1 MHPKK
6 HLQFNALRQSL
17 SDHFFAINDLRQ
29 QSKLDHQLHDCLMSG
44 FAMMFFQDPSILEFQ
59 RKLEEKSQ
67 FSNLSSVFQVK
78 SVPKE
83 SQMRDTLDCVDSRHL
98 FPIFSDWLHRLQR
111 GKHLAQYRFLDRY
124 YLVPIDGSQ
133 YFSSTKIHCPGCLH
147 TTSKK
152 GTRYYHQIL
161 QAVIV
166 HPDMRQVLPLA
177 PESIQNTDGTKK
189 QDCEIN
195 AGKRLVAD
203 IRRRHPKLP
212 IIITGDDLYSKQ
224 PFIDA
229 VKQARMSYILVAKP
243 TDHKELFQRVHK
255 LDSLGGC
262 VGLEVTDDKERIHR
276 YRWVNQV
283 PLNGSKNAD
292 EVNFFQY
299 ELVNKG
305 KITYKNSWVTD
316 ITINEHNIVDLVK
329 GGRARWKIEN
339 ETFNTLKNQGYYI
352 EHNYG
357 HGRQNLSLNFFLLN
371 LLAFF
376 MHEIFQLTDRL
387 YQVCRR
393 KTSARKEYFALL
405 RRTFQI
411 LLFRSWQH
419 MLECIHAPPE
429 LYAP

>member
-1 MHPKK
+1 
-6 HLQFNALRQSL
+6 
-17 SDHFFAINDLRQ
+17 
-29 QSKLDHQLHDCLMSG
+29 
-44 FAMMFFQDPSILEFQ
+44 
-59 RKLEEKSQ
+59 
-67 FSNLSSVFQVK
+67 
-78 SVPKE
+78 
-83 SQMRDTLDCVDSRHL
+83 
-98 FPIFSDWLHRLQR
+98 
-111 GKHLAQYRFLDRY
+111 
-124 YLVPIDGSQ
+124 
-133 YFSSTKIHCPGCLH
+133 
-147 TTSKK
+147 
-152 GTRYYHQIL
+152 
-161 QAVIV
+161 
-166 HPDMRQVLPLA
+166 MRQVLPLA

>member
-1 MHPKK
+1 
-6 HLQFNALRQSL
+6 
-17 SDHFFAINDLRQ
+17 
-29 QSKLDHQLHDCLMSG
+29 MSV
-44 FAMMFFQDPSILEFQ
+44 FAMMFFQDPSIVEFQ
-59 RKLEEKSQ
+59 RRLEEKSQ

-83 SQMRDTLDCVDSRHL
+83 SQLRETLDYVDSQHL
-98 FPIFSDWLHRLQR
+98 FPIFSDWLNRFQR
-111 GKHLAQYRFLDRY
+111 GKHLTQYRFLDRS
-124 YLVPIDGSQ
+124 YLVPVDGSQ

-177 PESIQNTDGTKK
+177 PEPVQNTDGTEK

-195 AGKRLVAD
+195 AGKCLVAG

-212 IIITGDDLYSKQ
+212 IIITGDGLYSKQ
-224 PFIDA
+224 PFIDV

-243 TDHKELFQRVHK
+243 NDHKELFQWVREMDAQGESGN
-255 LDSLGGC
+255 LTL
-262 VGLEVTDDKERIHR
+262 TDDKGHIHR

-292 EVNFFQY
+292 NVNFFQY
-299 ELVNKG
+299 ELTLKG
-305 KITYKNSWVTD
+305 KVTYRNSWVTG
-316 ITINEHNIVDLVK
+316 ITIDEHNIVDLVK

-339 ETFNTLKNQGYYI
+339 ETFNTLKNQGYHI

-357 HGRQNLSLNFFLLN
+357 HGRQHLSVNFFLLN

-387 YQVCRR
+387 YQACRR
-393 KTSARKEYFALL
+393 KTSSRKEYFALL
-405 RRTFQI
+405 RHTFQI

-419 MLECIHAPPE
+419 MLQFIHAPPD
-429 LYAP
+429 L